1 MSTVECPIEGCGY
14 TDNLAAVEAHVSG
27 STDNSHSG
35 HSGWNFREQLREQ
48 IEEGLNEVEEPA
60 EASTES
66 AAAGL
71 LAATVALAIIVVTQ
85 G

>member
-1 MSTVECPIEGCGY
+1 MATVECPIEGCGY
-14 TDNLAAVEAHVSG
+14 RDNLAAVEAHVSG
-27 STDNSHSG
+27 STDSDHSG
-35 HSGWNFREQLREQ
+35 HSGWNFRKQLREQ
-48 IEEGLNEVEEPA
+48 IEEELNEVEPA
-60 EASTES
+60 AEGSTES

>member
-1 MSTVECPIEGCGY
+1 LIEQAQQVEGAAEG
-14 TDNLAAVEAHVSG
+14 
-27 STDNSHSG
+27 
-35 HSGWNFREQLREQ
+35 
-48 IEEGLNEVEEPA
+48 
-60 EASTES
+60 STES

>member
-1 MSTVECPIEGCGY
+1 MATVECPCTGCEY
-14 TDNLAAVEAHVSG
+14 TDTVGGVEAHISG
-27 STDNSHSG
+27 STRDGHLGRSG
-35 HSGWNFREQLREQ
+35 SEFREQLIEQ
-48 IEEGLNEVEEPA
+48 AQQVEGAA
-60 EASTES
+60 EGSTES